1 MNNELSNSFENIKD
15 YKTDIENI
23 LGYINNKVEE
33 LNSIYNNYLT
43 EINDTLTYRI
53 SLDTF
58 NFQTKLIDIENSNH
72 NKLFKLFFNR
82 IYGDYYKLYKK
93 LIEYV
98 KTNVQSVKIIN
109 NNNYPK
115 YKDLDQLTE
124 YSFDFTQNL
133 FSEILSILNELNNFV
148 IKENHNIKEI
158 QKKQNNGININ
169 NFLNE
174 RKYSSVI
181 LEQKINLY
189 YEIIKG
195 YISFQLKYLKRFYL
209 KLKLNYTQLCQDI
222 NLETS
227 VSQINDINKKEYK
240 TRISKDL
247 DIETDLIKKIDSFVI
262 DSPSGPSDSNVPSGP
277 RDSSDSNVH
286 SGPYKLKYI
295 FNKTLE
301 SIKKNK
307 ENQIKQKEI
316 IDKKIIKEE
325 KHNKN
330 KTENETSDCQ
340 DCQDCKDFSDFS
352 DDSNDSTKF
361 WRFF

>member
-23 LGYINNKVEE
+23 LGYINNKVDE

-109 NNNYPK
+109 NNDYPK

-124 YSFDFTQNL
+124 YSFDFTQNI
-133 FSEILSILNELNNFV
+133 FSEILSILNEVNNFV

-227 VSQINDINKKEYK
+227 VSQINDKSKKEQDK
-240 TRISKDL
+240 TKTSKDL
-247 DIETDLIKKIDSFVI
+247 DIETDLIKKIDSFIV
-262 DSPSGPSDSNVPSGP
+262 DSPSDYSGLNGPISPNGV
-277 RDSSDSNVH
+277 
-286 SGPYKLKYI
+286 YKLKNI

-301 SIKKNK
+301 SINKNK

-316 IDKKIIKEE
+316 LNKKIIKEE
-325 KHNKN
+325 KQNQNDNKSE
-330 KTENETSDCQ
+330 KLDSQECSDC
-340 DCQDCKDFSDFS
+340 S

>member
-1 MNNELSNSFENIKD
+1 MNNELNNSFETIKD

-33 LNSIYNNYLT
+33 LNSIYNNYLK

-58 NFQTKLIDIENSNH
+58 NFQTKLIDIENNNN
-72 NKLFKLFFNR
+72 NKLLKMFFNR

-98 KTNVQSVKIIN
+98 KVNVQIIKIIY

-115 YKDLDQLTE
+115 YKDLEQFID
-124 YSFDFTQNL
+124 YPFDSTQNI
-133 FSEILSILNELNNFV
+133 FSEILSILNELNNYV

-181 LEQKINLY
+181 LEQKIKLY
-189 YEIIKG
+189 YEILKG

-209 KLKLNYTQLCQDI
+209 KLKLNYTQLCLDI

-227 VSQINDINKKEYK
+227 ISQVNKKEQPSN
-240 TRISKDL
+240 TNNTSNTSNTSNDL
-247 DIETDLIKKIDSFVI
+247 EIETELIKKIDSFTVNTPNSDNQLI
-262 DSPSGPSDSNVPSGP
+262 DILN
-277 RDSSDSNVH
+277 
-286 SGPYKLKYI
+286 
-295 FNKTLE
+295 NKIEL
-301 SIKKNK
+301 S
-307 ENQIKQKEI
+307 NQILKE
-316 IDKKIIKEE
+316 KEKEE
-325 KHNKN
+325 FNSGYN
-330 KTENETSDCQ
+330 SETSQ
-340 DCQDCKDFSDFS
+340 KS
-352 DDSNDSTKF
+352 DDSLQF
-361 WRFF
+361 LRFF